1 MATIHCARCGED
13 GERQAFKPFPNELG
27 QRVYDTICKGC
38 WADWLKT
45 QQQLI
50 NHYALVPHQ
59 PKSREFLLRNMEQF
73 LFGAGAPDGIA

>member
-1 MATIHCARCGED
+1 MATIHCARCGQD
-13 GERQAFKPFPNELG
+13 GERQGFKPFPNELG
-27 QRVYDTICKGC
+27 QRIYDTICRAC
-38 WADWLKT
+38 WADWLRT

-59 PKSREFLLRNMEQF
+59 PTSKDFLLRNMEQF